1 MDLLE
6 VLGNLIAVII
16 VVFIVVVVMAGIIKY
31 VKEPTVRDIQ
41 EHYILYNG
49 KIYKELDIENVEEL
63 LQSGQE
69 SDQEGGQEDE

>member
-1 MDLLE
+1 MDLE
-6 VLGNLIAVII
+6 ALGNLIVVTI
-16 VVFIVVVVMAGIIKY
+16 VVFVGVVIIAGVIKY
-31 VKEPTVRDIQ
+31 VKEPTIRDIQ

-49 KIYKELDIENVEEL
+49 KIYKELDIENMEEL